1 MATKKKKK
9 RGRAPILVLVLTV
22 ILSVLLFL
30 NFRGNNIKLSK
41 DEKVLIIGKQNLFAI
56 YEDRLAVKIPYE
68 LYIDSEETVEDLVS
82 TRNYEQ
88 VLEKINSILPEKLTR
103 YIVIK
108 SGEIKLDV
116 ENQRNIPETNIGDKR
131 FILTSSVYAM
141 FKELYHEKNSVDEQN
156 ENILVDV
163 LNANGIGGYARKTG
177 ELIKTSLGMKY
188 NAANYETTQDQSYV
202 ILNDISKEKA
212 AEILDKLPE
221 KYFKIKTK
229 STIPTLANIV
239 VIIGSE
245 KDINFKIDIYGD
257 EAVLKDATDKVKKLG
272 YTNVSTSARKEG
284 TEQSVIEYNKEDYF
298 IALKVAKELGITD
311 MIENND
317 LSNKIGVTIK

>member
-88 VLEKINSILPEKLTR
+88 VLEKINSIVPEKLTR

-141 FKELYHEKNSVDEQN
+141 FKDLYHEKNYVDEQN

-163 LNANGIGGYARKTG
+163 LNANGVGGYARKTG

-188 NAANYETTQDQSYV
+188 NATNYETTQDQSYV

-245 KDINFKIDIYGD
+245 KNINFKIDIYGAD
-257 EAVLKDATDKVKKLG
+257 SVLKDATDKVKKLG
-272 YTNVSTSARKEG
+272 YTDVNTSAAKEG

-298 IALKVAKELGITD
+298 IALRIAKELGITD

-317 LSNKIGVTIK
+317 LVNRIGVTIK

>member
-56 YEDRLAVKIPYE
+56 YEDRLAVKIPFE

-163 LNANGIGGYARKTG
+163 LNANGVGGYARKTG

-229 STIPTLANIV
+229 SSIPTLANIV

-245 KDINFKIDIYGD
+245 KDINFKIDIYG
-257 EAVLKDATDKVKKLG
+257 EESALKDATDKVKKLG
-272 YTNVSTSARKEG
+272 YTNVSTSVRKEG

-298 IALKVAKELGITD
+298 IALRIAKELGITD

-317 LSNKIGVTIK
+317 LVNRIGVTIK

>member
-9 RGRAPILVLVLTV
+9 RGRAPVLVLVLTA
-22 ILSVLLFL
+22 ILLVLLFL

-88 VLEKINSILPEKLTR
+88 VLEKINSIVPEKLTR

-163 LNANGIGGYARKTG
+163 LNANGVGGYARKTG

>member
-22 ILSVLLFL
+22 ILLALLYL

-88 VLEKINSILPEKLTR
+88 VLEKINSIVPEKLTR

-245 KDINFKIDIYGD
+245 KNINFKIDIYGAD
-257 EAVLKDATDKVKKLG
+257 SVLKDATDKVKKLG
-272 YTNVSTSARKEG
+272 YTDINTSAAKEG

-298 IALKVAKELGITD
+298 IALRIAKELGITD
-311 MIENND
+311 MIENNE
-317 LSNKIGVTIK
+317 LVNRIGVTIK